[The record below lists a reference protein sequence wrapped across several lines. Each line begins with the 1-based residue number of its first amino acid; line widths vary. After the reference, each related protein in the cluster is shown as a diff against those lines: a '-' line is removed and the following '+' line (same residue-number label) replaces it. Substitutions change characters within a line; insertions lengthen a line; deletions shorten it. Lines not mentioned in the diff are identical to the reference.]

1 MDGKHLTSMYDKFSR
16 KLDVRAILDFYGAQN
31 VSEVTAADGTT
42 EIVHSCLLDRVEP
55 HHANGDAHPSAWANT
70 DKNLYFCATYWGG
83 DILHFIAKMEGR
95 ENFSD
100 IMPVVGDFLVRR
112 DDAGFRE
119 QLEKMFAEHIYSIDI
134 PSYSERVLDPWRKTH
149 PYMRD
154 VRGITQ
160 EAQERLQIGFD
171 ERENRI
177 VIPHFW
183 KDRLVGWQKRTIP
196 AGPYWPA
203 TFPDWPKYRST
214 SGFPKS
220 ETLYAYDRAM
230 RQSGKRSV
238 VVVES
243 PMSVIKACSLD
254 VPHHV
259 IATFGAKVGK
269 GQAELL
275 RDFDQV
281 IVWFDDDIAGYSG
294 ATKLITSLYR
304 HIEVLAVTPD
314 AGADLADLDSA
325 DQVVSKIESAEPA
338 ALWLASSSAKTM
350 RI

>member
-1 MDGKHLTSMYDKFSR
+1 
-16 KLDVRAILDFYGAQN
+16 
-31 VSEVTAADGTT
+31 
-42 EIVHSCLLDRVEP
+42 
-55 HHANGDAHPSAWANT
+55 
-70 DKNLYFCATYWGG
+70 
-83 DILHFIAKMEGR
+83 
-95 ENFSD
+95 
-100 IMPVVGDFLVRR
+100 
-112 DDAGFRE
+112 
-119 QLEKMFAEHIYSIDI
+119 
-134 PSYSERVLDPWRKTH
+134 
-149 PYMRD
+149 
-154 VRGITQ
+154 
-160 EAQERLQIGFD
+160 
-171 ERENRI
+171 
-177 VIPHFW
+177 
-183 KDRLVGWQKRTIP
+183 
-196 AGPYWPA
+196 
-203 TFPDWPKYRST
+203 
-214 SGFPKS
+214 
-220 ETLYAYDRAM
+220 
-230 RQSGKRSV
+230 V